1 MLSIKEMLGKGFAID
16 PTDNKVAAPFDCK
29 VETVFETKHAIGLSC
44 GKLVKKAGEFTS
56 SITITKNTKKAD
68 AKKLFAI
75 MSLGVK
81 MGDTINIEI
90 SGDDEDKAFTG
101 IEEFIKGN
109 L

>member
-1 MLSIKEMLGKGFAID
+1 MKEFNYTIKDELGI
-16 PTDNKVAAPFDCK
+16 
-29 VETVFETKHAIGLSC
+29 HARPAGL
-44 GKLVKKAGEFTS
+44 LVKKAGEFTS
-56 SITITKNTKKAD
+56 SITITKDTKKAD

-75 MSLGVK
+75 MSLGIK
-81 MGDTINIEI
+81 MGDTIKIEI